1 MNRKA
6 SGIRVKIQ
14 VTVGFL
20 VALSVAAF
28 ILGGFFGAWV
38 VTR

>member
-1 MNRKA
+1 MAK

-20 VALSVAAF
+20 VALSVGMFVFGFVVAVL
-28 ILGGFFGAWV
+28 LGAG
-38 VTR
+38 R